1 MIEMTAAPA
10 AHLSAPDA
18 IYAWGLEVI
27 RALQGA
33 GNPAIT
39 AAARFFSAL
48 GHPITYIAIAA
59 FVYWCVDERRGAKL
73 GIVTF
78 LSYGINNAIKG
89 ALRVPRP
96 YVQDPTVGMAF
107 EPSYSTP
114 SAHAQAAAAFW
125 PTLALE
131 PKTPDAARGEKAP
144 GSQGTALKIARW
156 TAGWAAAILLPVL
169 IGLSRVYLGVHYP
182 TDVLF
187 GWALGAVISILAI
200 PVWPRFSNAIF
211 SLAPVNAAVGSIRDR
226 ARSNGRSLRSFKLA
240 LAAFVALLLNALS
253 GQDSSMGGA
262 FFGFTAGFIFLT
274 DESAK
279 TDKHGNARET
289 FSAASGSLIKKGARF
304 LIGLAF
310 LIVIYVGSNK
320 LVPLAGGDL
329 VILCLFVQYGFIGFW
344 ISYLAPRI
352 FVATGLAE

>member
-10 AHLSAPDA
+10 ASVSAPVA
-18 IYAWGLEVI
+18 LYAWGLEVI

-39 AAARFFSAL
+39 AAALFLSAL
-48 GHPITYIAIAA
+48 GHPITYIAIVA
-59 FVYWCVDERRGAKL
+59 FVYWCIDERRGAKL

-78 LSYGINNAIKG
+78 LSYGINTAIKG
-89 ALRVPRP
+89 TLRVPRP
-96 YVQDPTVGMAF
+96 YVQDPSVGMAF

-114 SAHAQAAAAFW
+114 SAHAQAAASFW
-125 PTLALE
+125 PTLALDPANAGE
-131 PKTPDAARGEKAP
+131 SRGE
-144 GSQGTALKIARW
+144 GSRSGAIIALKAALW
-156 TAGWAAAILLPVL
+156 TAALLLPAL
-169 IGLSRVYLGVHYP
+169 IGISRIYLGVHYP

-187 GWALGAVISILAI
+187 GWALGTVTSVLAI
-200 PVWPRFSNAIF
+200 AVWPRASGVIF

-262 FFGFTAGFIFLT
+262 FFGFAAGFIFLT

-289 FSAASGSLIKKGARF
+289 FSASSGSAIKKGARF

-329 VILCLFVQYGFIGFW
+329 VVLCLFVQYGLIGFW
-344 ISYLAPRI
+344 ISYLAPRM